1 MAGKDSHRSPFGS
14 TSPFTPHSPST
25 LASLVRLALAQSI
38 DRVISTIAEVAGVR
52 AVGLGSILDDSM

>member
-1 MAGKDSHRSPFGS
+1 
-14 TSPFTPHSPST
+14 
-25 LASLVRLALAQSI
+25 VRLALAQSI